1 MGKKVIYQDMML
13 PLDGSK
19 EAEKS
24 LDDVIPLLKATKG
37 ELLLLHVIELF
48 SLFEKDREAEYRILI
63 EKAEEYLNKIKA
75 RVESEGIVAKTVI
88 GTGKAAVEICKHA
101 ERDDVDI
108 VLISPH
114 GAGGILDWA
123 IGSVAEKVVRH
134 SPKPVLVIRQPAS

>member
-48 SLFEKDREAEYRILI
+48 S
-63 EKAEEYLNKIKA
+63 
-75 RVESEGIVAKTVI
+75 
-88 GTGKAAVEICKHA
+88 
-101 ERDDVDI
+101 
-108 VLISPH
+108 
-114 GAGGILDWA
+114 
-123 IGSVAEKVVRH
+123 
-134 SPKPVLVIRQPAS
+134 